1 MERSKGFRDV
11 FMRMQNLQSMGPLEL
26 RGKAQ
31 SYAWGKVGTR
41 SRISGFLERVEAAE
55 PLAEYW
61 LGTHPKGPSDVVL
74 PSGEVR
80 PLTSVLGDSTA
91 LSFMLKVLSINS
103 DFGLSIQSHPD
114 SSWAKILHERDP
126 RNYPDASHKPEIGV
140 ALTPVT
146 LLFGFRPLS
155 TLATLVGA
163 FPAFERLWGAELL
176 TSLVKVK
183 ATEHEPEVLKEL
195 FAGLLNASPEI
206 VASVTREVCEC
217 DAATH
222 FAEEISIL
230 SRLRRCYGDADPG
243 LLAVFM
249 MNIVHVRPGEA
260 VFIGPNCPHAY
271 LDGDLVEC
279 MASSDN
285 VIRAGLTPKYKDT
298 TTLVQTV
305 SYAEVGPP
313 ALARTTR
320 MMGDLDVF
328 DVPID
333 DFILA
338 RASLGTGSVF
348 IGSMAHDAILLCV
361 GKGAE
366 VTGPTRSVHLTDGGA
381 VFLPASTGP
390 YTISRQEAA
399 IFLATQG

>member
-1 MERSKGFRDV
+1 
-11 FMRMQNLQSMGPLEL
+11 
-26 RGKAQ
+26 
-31 SYAWGKVGTR
+31 
-41 SRISGFLERVEAAE
+41 
-55 PLAEYW
+55 
-61 LGTHPKGPSDVVL
+61 
-74 PSGEVR
+74 
-80 PLTSVLGDSTA
+80 
-91 LSFMLKVLSINS
+91 MLKVLSINP

-126 RNYPDASHKPEIGV
+126 SNYPDASHKPEIGV
-140 ALTPVT
+140 AVTPVT
-146 LLFGFRPLS
+146 LLIGFRPLA
-155 TLATLVGA
+155 TLATVVRAL
-163 FPAFERLWGAELL
+163 PAFERLWGAELI
-176 TSLVKVK
+176 TSLMKVN
-183 ATEHEPEVLKEL
+183 ATEHQPEVLKEL
-195 FAGLLNASPEI
+195 FAGLLNASPDI

-217 DAATH
+217 DAAVKY
-222 FAEEISIL
+222 FAEEISIV

-249 MNIVHVRPGEA
+249 MNIVHVQPGEA

-298 TTLVQTV
+298 TTLLQTV
-305 SYAEVGPP
+305 SYAEVGAP
-313 ALARTTR
+313 ALANTTR

-333 DFILA
+333 DFVLA
-338 RASLGTGSVF
+338 RACLGTGSVS
-348 IGSMAHDAILLCV
+348 IGSIPRDAIVLCV

-366 VTGPTRSVHLTDGGA
+366 VAGPTRSIRLTDGGA
-381 VFLPASTGP
+381 VFLPASSGP
-390 YTISRQEAA
+390 YTITRQDAA